1 MSTEGSKQ
9 MLTLIKEL
17 SVFKAMDEDYKAGPK
32 GRADIQAHEER
43 ERRRQ
48 EIRQEMQALAAE
60 SKGDPSWMITVDQTP
75 PTVFKDNRIGSG

>member
-1 MSTEGSKQ
+1 MKSEESEQ

-32 GRADIQAHEER
+32 GHADIEAHEER

-48 EIRQEMQALAAE
+48 EIKQEMQALAAE
-60 SKGDPSWMITVDQTP
+60 SKGDPS
-75 PTVFKDNRIGSG
+75 